1 MTKLSLTSQ
10 QKGWGWTNIIILTEA
25 GGSCAC
31 TLIGCGVPAC
41 TSENKERSLSD
52 AVAAPGLHDR
62 GKRIVFDDTK
72 TQNLVSWC

>member
-10 QKGWGWTNIIILTEA
+10 QKGNVGGWRNILILTGA

-62 GKRIVFDDTK
+62 GKSIVFYDK
-72 TQNLVSWC
+72 KI